1 MILDRI
7 DNAIRYAGVH
17 GGVARGL
24 EWLATHEV
32 KHLPEGKHPIDG
44 DSLYLMVVKGQGKGQ
59 SGTKLETHRRYIDIQ
74 YTVADSDTI
83 GWRNAPACAGGAG
96 YDATRDIEFYSDTP
110 ASWITVP
117 AGHFAV
123 FFPEDA
129 HAPMGTTGQV
139 NKVVVKVAV

>member
-74 YTVADSDTI
+74 YPVADSDTI
-83 GWRNAPACAGGAG
+83 GGRNAPACAGGA
-96 YDATRDIEFYSDTP
+96 
-110 ASWITVP
+110 ASRRPRRGRTVLRSR
-117 AGHFAV
+117 
-123 FFPEDA
+123 
-129 HAPMGTTGQV
+129 APRRR
-139 NKVVVKVAV
+139 